1 MITYLQIIDRKM
13 LNLLSKRIRC
23 KVLDKIMPLITS
35 LGNGAIVWAI
45 ISIYL
50 IQNENYRIEGYMV
63 ITSIILVTIIG
74 EGIIKH
80 IIKRTRPFEH
90 MKINKLLI
98 SKPITYSFP
107 SGHTAS
113 SFAASGI
120 LIMMDNK
127 LSIMAVVLAS
137 LIAFSRIYLNVHY
150 PLDVITGIALGL
162 ICSKVVVTI
171 FHSESINYLYLTVI
185 PRVLYM
191 RK

>member
-1 MITYLQIIDRKM
+1 MITYLQIFDKKM
-13 LNLLSKRIRC
+13 LNLLSKKIRC
-23 KVLDKIMPLITS
+23 KVLDKVMPLITA

-45 ISIYL
+45 ISVYL
-50 IQNENYRIEGYMV
+50 IKNKNYRTQGYMV
-63 ITSIILVTIIG
+63 IASIILVTIIG

-127 LSIMAVVLAS
+127 LGIMAVVLAS
-137 LIAFSRIYLNVHY
+137 LIAFSRVYLNVHY
-150 PLDVITGIALGL
+150 PLDVITGIVLGL

-171 FHSESINYLYLTVI
+171 FHSESINYLYLTVF
-185 PRVLYM
+185 PRILYM
-191 RK
+191 ME